1 MELKEKLVD
10 LRKKKGLSQAELA
23 EAINVSRQAI
33 SRWEV
38 GSAIPSADNLM
49 WLSKFYGVSID
60 ELMGVDTNDKQ
71 PTDEGQQVISKEP
84 VFPKK
89 IAIVLCVIVVF
100 IGVAAWIIFSVNERR
115 ENSETPPVSIGELD
129 SYNIGSLNQE
139 DEDGEL
145 GAELAIGVDGS
156 AGPKTCVRLNA
167 ARNSEYY
174 TTYGK
179 PLSNSQWGRTK
190 ILAGNIEDVDLLAR
204 IILAESGY
212 KNIDDQKGVA
222 IVLKN
227 RSVNS
232 SSKYWESA
240 SLYPQASIYARV
252 VGKDGHYGT
261 VDVGTT
267 DAQTP
272 MRGYYGGEEEGFVD
286 PGWKNAVDL
295 AKAIVNGT
303 TISVS
308 AYKVSGK
315 TVTST
320 KMTINTTSHKKYLN
334 QIAWD
339 QYVSW
344 YNKGTID
351 TTVQPLTFKSTSG
364 ANVICKST

>member
-1 MELKEKLVD
+1 MANSDYTFTQVVNGTGYFS
-10 LRKKKGLSQAELA
+10 RSQ
-23 EAINVSRQAI
+23 
-33 SRWEV
+33 
-38 GSAIPSADNLM
+38 DT
-49 WLSKFYGVSID
+49 GVSQ
-60 ELMGVDTNDKQ
+60 GVKDLQTYL
-71 PTDEGQQVISKEP
+71 
-84 VFPKK
+84 KK
-89 IAIVLCVIVVF
+89 IGYT
-100 IGVAAWIIFSVNERR
+100 IGDTSGRFQADTEEAVKKF
-115 ENSETPPVSIGELD
+115 
-129 SYNIGSLNQE
+129 Q
-139 DEDGEL
+139 
-145 GAELAIGVDGS
+145 AELAIGVDGS